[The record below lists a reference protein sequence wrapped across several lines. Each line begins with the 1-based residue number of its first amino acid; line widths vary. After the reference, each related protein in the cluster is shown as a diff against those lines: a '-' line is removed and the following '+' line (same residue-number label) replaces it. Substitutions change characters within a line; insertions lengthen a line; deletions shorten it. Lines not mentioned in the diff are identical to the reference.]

1 MRAPDMFGR
10 LLVGGIMALIG
21 IQVFINLFAI
31 SGIIPLTGIP
41 LPFFSSGGTSLIVLL
56 FSIGIVLNVSKKVEA
71 A

>member
-1 MRAPDMFGR
+1 
-10 LLVGGIMALIG
+10 MALIG